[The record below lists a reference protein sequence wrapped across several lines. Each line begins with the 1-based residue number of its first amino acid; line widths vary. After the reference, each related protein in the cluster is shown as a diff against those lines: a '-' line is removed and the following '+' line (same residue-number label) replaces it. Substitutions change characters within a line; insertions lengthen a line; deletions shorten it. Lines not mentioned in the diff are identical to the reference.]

1 MSGGG
6 ETEEWTLCRERR
18 GARGR
23 RGGKGKAGKAR
34 REMAARVDVG
44 WSSLQEHSWAPAQA
58 QKQGMAVESG
68 DGDGDDNGDNDSL
81 RASCL
86 KSVRVTRERIRED
99 GCVLYERL
107 AGSVMDIVGN
117 EAEDVGITSIV
128 CYGIGSPTRSRNA
141 RIQLAY
147 IAELAQCVAPQAEI
161 ECFDPVMNSHDR
173 FVMGELGI
181 KVLAQNDQCK
191 RSVGDARGYHFY
203 MPTAPCACTA
213 IAWANWEK
221 IPAAPHYFG
230 QHVFQLRTSS
240 PQQLSDPSNCVAAL
254 APHVHESILHDG
266 IFQDGLDGELYAAF
280 NDSSVMHFDFSVGLG
295 AGASADMDPS
305 RNTGRAPSARPS
317 LGERPPL
324 PEEEAA
330 AFQDAEVIL

>member
-1 MSGGG
+1 MSRKKRGKRQKRRKGKSGEGKKGDGGTG
-6 ETEEWTLCRERR
+6 
-18 GARGR
+18 GR
-23 RGGKGKAGKAR
+23 RMVESYG
-34 REMAARVDVG
+34 
-44 WSSLQEHSWAPAQA
+44 EHSCRAQAQA

-191 RSVGDARGYHFY
+191 RSVGDAQGYAFFY
-203 MPTAPCACTA
+203 MPHCPLRMYSNLL
-213 IAWANWEK
+213 WANWGEDSLQRL
-221 IPAAPHYFG
+221 IILGNTFSNYE
-230 QHVFQLRTSS
+230 RTSS

-254 APHVHESILHDG
+254 APHVHESILHDR